1 MLSAADAAILGCE
14 PGTPFLRT
22 RRLTRASDGRAIE
35 YVTSLL
41 NPTHFALHL
50 EF

>member
-1 MLSAADAAILGCE
+1 AADAAILDCA

-22 RRLTRASDGRAIE
+22 RRLTRAADGRAIE
-35 YVTSLL
+35 FVTSLL
-41 NPTHFALHL
+41 NPAHFALHL

>member
-1 MLSAADAAILGCE
+1 MSRIVLAEHGEL
-14 PGTPFLRT
+14 L
-22 RRLTRASDGRAIE
+22 RLTRAADGRVIE

-41 NPTHFALHL
+41 NPAHFALHL